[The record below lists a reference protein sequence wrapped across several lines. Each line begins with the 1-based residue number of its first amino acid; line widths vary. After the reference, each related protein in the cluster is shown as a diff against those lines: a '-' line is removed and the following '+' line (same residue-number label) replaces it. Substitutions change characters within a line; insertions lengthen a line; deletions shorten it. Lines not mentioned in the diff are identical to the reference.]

1 MCCNPNFRKNEWRFT
16 AVQGNADD
24 LYIYIYPKLRTVGQG
39 PRRDLT
45 SCTANRRMRS
55 RFPAGSMSPP
65 ASRQVRRWQ
74 CRWRQHASVKTP
86 ACVTTSLKSNAPLKR
101 GHLFEV
107 RPPPG
112 IDPNRNQS
120 LSAHPSLFDRQKG
133 GRLKDEPFAT
143 DVCRSHCHYSCQSL

>member
-1 MCCNPNFRKNEWRFT
+1 MHALYSCTRKRRRFI
-16 AVQGNADD
+16 
-24 LYIYIYPKLRTVGQG
+24 YIYIPQASDCGTRTSARLDFLYGQQN
-39 PRRDLT
+39 
-45 SCTANRRMRS
+45 A
-55 RFPAGSMSPP
+55 FPVPGWFDVRCR
-65 ASRQVRRWQ
+65 RQVRRWQ

-143 DVCRSHCHYSCQSL
+143 DVCRSHCHYSCQSH

>member
-1 MCCNPNFRKNEWRFT
+1 MNGALQLYKETPT
-16 AVQGNADD
+16 I
-24 LYIYIYPKLRTVGQG
+24 YIYIYIPQASDCGTRTSARLDFLYSQQ
-39 PRRDLT
+39 
-45 SCTANRRMRS
+45 ANA
-55 RFPAGSMSPP
+55 FPVPGWFDVA
-65 ASRQVRRWQ
+65 AQVRRWQ

-143 DVCRSHCHYSCQSL
+143 DVCRSHCHYSCQSH

>member
-1 MCCNPNFRKNEWRFT
+1 MRFT
-16 AVQGNADD
+16 LQGNADD
-24 LYIYIYPKLRTVGQG
+24 LDIYISQASDCGTRTSARLDFLYSQQN
-39 PRRDLT
+39 
-45 SCTANRRMRS
+45 A
-55 RFPAGSMSPP
+55 FPVSGWFDVRCR
-65 ASRQVRRWQ
+65 RQVRRWQ

-143 DVCRSHCHYSCQSL
+143 DVCRCHCHYSCQSH